1 MTLALLKSMNK
12 RRFSLY
18 QEVPIL
24 SRHLIKLCERQP
36 DLCTQLFPQIIQDFM
51 STGDKD
57 GAVIRTVLSRQI
69 TSFFAAHFE
78 GAVAAS
84 SSLRDSFHHRQAV
97 GGYNK
102 QQVWSLTQLY
112 SIDFSQSTFGG
123 KSAFSTNAQSRFASV
138 VVDGVLGPPRLA
150 RHT

>member
-69 TSFFAAHFE
+69 TSFFAAHYE
-78 GAVAAS
+78 VVAS
-84 SSLRDSFHHRQAV
+84 SALRDSFHHHQLV

-112 SIDFSQSTFGG
+112 SVEFSKSKIDV

-138 VVDGVLGPPRLA
+138 VFDGVLGPLRLA
-150 RHT
+150 HHT